1 MSRSLNKNSNQCLS
15 AYGNNGGFSLVAV
28 IFIIVVLA
36 SAVVFLQRISNVSV
50 ATNNLAMQG
59 ARAWQAAEAGAEW
72 GVYRVTTGG
81 CPAAS
86 TTFSLTEQSLTG
98 FDVTVDCTST
108 TYTES
113 GATVTMYFIDV
124 FARSG
129 TLGTTPDYVS
139 RRISLVVEG

>member
-1 MSRSLNKNSNQCLS
+1 MNFTQRKALCLS
-15 AYGNNGGFSLVAV
+15 KYQSTKGFSLVAV

-36 SAVVFLQRISNVSV
+36 VAVVFIQRISSVSV

-59 ARAWQAAEAGAEW
+59 ARAWQAADAGAEW
-72 GVYRVTTGG
+72 GIYQVTNGG

-86 TTFSLTEQSLTG
+86 STFALSEQSLNG
-98 FDVTVDCTST
+98 FTVTVDCISN

-113 GATVTMYFIDV
+113 GVTITMYYLNV

-129 TLGTTPDYVS
+129 TLGTTPDYAS
-139 RRISLVVEG
+139 RRISLTIEG